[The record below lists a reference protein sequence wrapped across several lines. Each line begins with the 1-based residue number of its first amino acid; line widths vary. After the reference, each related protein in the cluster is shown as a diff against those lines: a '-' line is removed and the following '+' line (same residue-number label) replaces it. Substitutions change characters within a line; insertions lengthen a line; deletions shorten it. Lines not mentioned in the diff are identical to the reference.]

1 MNVSINWLSAMLGR
15 DLDPDD
21 AAERLTSLG
30 AAVES
35 IERIEPALGDVII
48 GLVEKAEKHP
58 NADRLTL
65 CHVNDG
71 EKVVEVVC
79 GAPNVM
85 AGTKYAYAPVGSVLP
100 GDFKLTARKIRGIA
114 SNGMLCS
121 PREMELG
128 DDHEGVMAVDT
139 DAAPGTP
146 FLDVMPVA
154 DVRLDIEVTADRPD
168 LLCHKGVARELGA
181 VYEQPIKLPAF
192 PDAPAPGPA
201 PNRVERQR
209 RGTVDGV
216 EVEIEDVDGCPRYMG
231 AVVRGVKIGPSPAWL
246 ESRLRGIGQRPI
258 NNVVDA
264 TNYILQELNQPMHA
278 FDLATVKGPKIVVR
292 RALAGEQMVTLD
304 GEKRELTPEMTMICD
319 AGGVV
324 AIAGVMGGQDSEV
337 SEETTDVLL
346 ECAYFDPRRV
356 RKTRQALKMN
366 TDASYR
372 FERGTDIEAM
382 PDAIRRA
389 VMLIRTVA
397 GGEEPEAAIDVYPK
411 PAKPR
416 AVFLRPERVEH
427 LLGTPISREEIEGYL
442 VKLGFPVAPKDDRL
456 HVQVPGWRPDVSG
469 EVDLIEEVAR
479 LRGYDSFPVEMR
491 PYRAST
497 VPTSPAEPLKARVR
511 RVLTGMGLH
520 EARSLSLTGAG
531 GDDAVSVLNP
541 LSAEES
547 YLRRDLLGGL
557 IRSAE
562 RNWAVRERAIRL
574 FEFGTVFRT
583 SGAPLPAESY
593 HLAAVV
599 TGARGLP
606 HWSGA
611 GKVPDYDLW
620 DLKALFLEAVRLV
633 GADGE
638 VVATSEGWELRDG
651 KGERRGWA
659 AALSADGPAWAAPLF
674 GFELEMVV
682 REHGHASYAA
692 VPTTPPVERDLA
704 LVLPSDVTAD
714 DVESVVRSVGGP
726 LLADVVLF
734 DEYRGKEMVGRSV
747 AWRLVFRAP
756 DRTLREKE
764 VDKAVDKILAALKE
778 QTGVERRQT

>member
-21 AAERLTSLG
+21 AAERLTALG

-35 IERIEPALGDVII
+35 IERIEPALGDVMI

-65 CHVNDG
+65 CYVNDG

-79 GAPNVM
+79 GAPNVV
-85 AGTKYAYAPVGSVLP
+85 AGTKYAYAPVGAVLP

-121 PREMELG
+121 PRELELG
-128 DDHEGVMAVDT
+128 EDHEGVMAIDT

-146 FLDVMPVA
+146 FLDVMPVS

-181 VYEQPIKLPAF
+181 VYDRPIKLPAF
-192 PDAPAPGPA
+192 PDAPAAGPA
-201 PNRVERQR
+201 PSRVERQR
-209 RGTVDGV
+209 RGIVDGV

-231 AVVRGVKIGPSPAWL
+231 AVIRGVKIGPSPAWL
-246 ESRLRGIGQRPI
+246 EARLRTIGQRPI

-278 FDLATVKGPKIVVR
+278 FDLAKLAGPKIIVR
-292 RALAGEQMVTLD
+292 RALAGEQTVTLD
-304 GEKRELTPEMTMICD
+304 GEKRDLTPEMTMICD
-319 AGGVV
+319 AARVV

-337 SEETTDVLL
+337 SEDTTDVLL

-389 VMLIRTVA
+389 VTLIRTVA
-397 GGEEPEAAIDVYPK
+397 GGEEPEAAADVYPK

-416 AVFLRPERVEH
+416 TVFLRPERVEH
-427 LLGTPISREEIEGYL
+427 LLGTPVSRAEIEGYL
-442 VKLGFPVAPKDDRL
+442 VRLGFPVAPKDDRL

-491 PYRAST
+491 PYRPST

-531 GDDAVSVLNP
+531 GDDAVPVLNP

-557 IRSAE
+557 VRSAE
-562 RNWAVRERAIRL
+562 RNWAVRERDVRL
-574 FEFGTVFRT
+574 FEFGTVFRA

-638 VVATSEGWELRDG
+638 VVTTEDGWELRDG
-651 KGERRGWA
+651 EGRRHGRA
-659 AALSADGPAWAAPLF
+659 VALSADSPAWAAPLL

-682 REHGHASYAA
+682 REHGHAAYGA

-704 LVLPSDVTAD
+704 LVLPSDVTAS
-714 DVESVVRSVGGP
+714 DVESVMHTVGGS
-726 LLADVVLF
+726 LLADIALF
-734 DEYRGKEMVGRSV
+734 DEYRGKDLAGRSV

-764 VDKAVDKILAALKE
+764 VDKVVDKILAALKE
-778 QTGVERRQT
+778 RMSVERRQT